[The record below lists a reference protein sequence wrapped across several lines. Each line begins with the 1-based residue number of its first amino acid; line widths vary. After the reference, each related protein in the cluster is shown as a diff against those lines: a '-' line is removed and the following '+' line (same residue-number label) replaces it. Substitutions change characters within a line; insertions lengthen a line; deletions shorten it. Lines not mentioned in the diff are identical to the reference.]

1 MCISDSNTTNFF
13 LPSGKGNY
21 DSGTTDQITCGR
33 NIVGTRWLSDVSV
46 LYMANLINSKTNSTL
61 CLVAQHPTVMFT
73 QDLLV
78 KLERG
83 QDIYSAGHFCHSQ
96 CWKGKNG
103 DTRIAFEGG
112 NGRCR

>member
-1 MCISDSNTTNFF
+1 MFISESNTTTFF
-13 LPSGKGNY
+13 SSSGKET
-21 DSGTTDQITCGR
+21 DSSTTDRITCAH
-33 NIVGTRWLSDVSV
+33 NLVGTQWFSDV
-46 LYMANLINSKTNSTL
+46 YMANLINSKNQQCSL
-61 CLVAQHPTVMFT
+61 LVAQHPTVMFT

-103 DTRIAFEGG
+103 DTRIAFESG